1 MNFFGSVFS
10 GVRRRNRREDR
21 RRSGEEREEEEMEEE
36 EEEKESG
43 TKPATTPGDTQ
54 IHHER
59 KGPHPTASQGTLWS
73 PSGHLCD
80 WPLPCATSLPLSSQ
94 GLGIPNKEQINNPR
108 VGKTNQ
114 IRQRRGEPL

>member
-43 TKPATTPGDTQ
+43 TKTATTPGDTQ

-59 KGPHPTASQGTLWS
+59 KAHIPQLPR
-73 PSGHLCD
+73 GHYG
-80 WPLPCATSLPLSSQ
+80 LPLGICVTGLSSP
-94 GLGIPNKEQINNPR
+94 LCYIPSSFLPGFRNS
-108 VGKTNQ
+108 
-114 IRQRRGEPL
+114 